1 MLLCHIREH
10 IRSRD
15 TLGIAAAAREGEN
28 YLRQWTDNNILRPYY
43 KVHRM
48 LEEISMARELAAL
61 LLQEGMEEERVV
73 WGRAMGLHTR
83 LHDLALIGVPIK
95 NDEV

>member
-1 MLLCHIREH
+1 
-10 IRSRD
+10 
-15 TLGIAAAAREGEN
+15 
-28 YLRQWTDNNILRPYY
+28 
-43 KVHRM
+43 M